1 MYNNIKGF
9 FIAFSILNMSNQP
22 IKQLANQVNH
32 EAPMAAW
39 RVQLYQ
45 VIFESDTKTGQLF
58 DRFLIA
64 FILLSVAT
72 VVADSVQTI
81 HQRVGH
87 IFQVLEWCFT
97 IIFTLE
103 YFARLVC
110 VRQPLRYALSFF
122 GIVDLLSLLP
132 TYIALFVPEAH
143 ALIDVRAL
151 RLLRIFRIFRL
162 TAFVSEYLSLGR
174 ALKASARK
182 IMIFLSVVLM
192 VVLILGTLLYVIEGP
207 EHGFTSIPTAVYWAI
222 TTITT
227 VGYGDIAPK
236 TDLGRFIASVIM
248 LLGWGTLA
256 VPTGI
261 VSTEM
266 AFEKLRPL
274 PAPVTQTC
282 QNCLTEGHDLDAQ
295 YCKYCAYEIGVSPAH
310 QAPQKA
316 S

>member
-1 MYNNIKGF
+1 
-9 FIAFSILNMSNQP
+9 MSNQP
-22 IKQLANQVNH
+22 INNPVNKINQEV
-32 EAPMAAW
+32 PMAAW
-39 RVQLYQ
+39 RLQLYQ
-45 VIFESDTKTGQLF
+45 VIFESDTKIGRLF
-58 DRFLIA
+58 DQFLIA

-72 VVADSVQTI
+72 VVADSVQVI
-81 HQRVGH
+81 HLKAG
-87 IFQVLEWCFT
+87 FYFTLLEWMFT
-97 IIFTLE
+97 LFFTLE
-103 YFARLVC
+103 YIARLIC

-162 TAFVSEYLSLGR
+162 TAFVNEYQSLGR

-207 EHGFTSIPTAVYWAI
+207 AHGFTSIPTAVYWAI

-295 YCKYCAYEIGVSPAH
+295 FCKYCAYEIEVSTAH
-310 QAPQKA
+310 QAPQEVSKP
-316 S
+316 SPS

>member
-1 MYNNIKGF
+1 MSQPPIQ
-9 FIAFSILNMSNQP
+9 SHELQLN
-22 IKQLANQVNH
+22 K

-39 RVQLYQ
+39 RLQIYRI
-45 VIFESDTKTGQLF
+45 IFESDTKIGQQF
-58 DRFLIA
+58 DQCLIVL
-64 FILLSVAT
+64 ILLSVT
-72 VVADSVQTI
+72 VVIADSVELINLQMGKYFT
-81 HQRVGH
+81 
-87 IFQVLEWCFT
+87 VLEWFFT
-97 IIFTLE
+97 IVFTFE
-103 YFARLVC
+103 YIARLIC
-110 VRQPLRYALSFF
+110 VRNPLRYAFSFF

-162 TAFVSEYLSLGR
+162 TAFINEYLSLGR

-192 VVLILGTLLYVIEGP
+192 IVLILGTLLYVIEGP
-207 EHGFTSIPTAVYWAI
+207 EYGFTSIPTSIYWAI

-266 AFEKLRPL
+266 AIERMRPL
-274 PAPVTQTC
+274 STPITQTC

-295 YCKYCAYEIGVSPAH
+295 FCKYCGYEIEVSPLH
-310 QAPQKA
+310 QAPQKV
-316 S
+316 SKS

>member
-1 MYNNIKGF
+1 
-9 FIAFSILNMSNQP
+9 MSQPPNQP
-22 IKQLANQVNH
+22 HQVRSST

-39 RVQLYQ
+39 RLQIYRI
-45 VIFESDTKTGQLF
+45 IFESDTKIGQQF
-58 DRFLIA
+58 DRWLIA
-64 FILLSVAT
+64 FILLSVAI
-72 VVADSVQTI
+72 VIADSVEFIYLRIGSYFT
-81 HQRVGH
+81 
-87 IFQVLEWCFT
+87 VLEWFFT
-97 IIFTLE
+97 LVFTLE
-103 YFARLVC
+103 YIARLVC
-110 VRQPLRYALSFF
+110 VRHPLRYALSFF

-151 RLLRIFRIFRL
+151 RLLRVFRIFRL
-162 TAFVSEYLSLGR
+162 TAFIDEYLSLGR
-174 ALKASARK
+174 ALRASARK

-192 VVLILGTLLYVIEGP
+192 IVLILGTLLYVIEGP
-207 EHGFTSIPTAVYWAI
+207 EHGFTSIPTSIYWAI

-266 AFEKLRPL
+266 AIERMRPL
-274 PAPVTQTC
+274 SPPITQTC

-295 YCKYCAYEIGVSPAH
+295 FCKYCGYEIEVSPAY
-310 QAPQKA
+310 QAPQEPSTPSSK
-316 S
+316 